1 MNKTLLALVAASG
14 IALVGCKKEAE
25 APAEVTLDTLEQKVS
40 YSIGVNLAQN
50 INVDQF
56 DFNTDAFAM
65 AVEDIKAGKEPRLT
79 MEEMMA
85 TMQTFSTLQREL
97 AMEAQKK
104 AADENLAKGQAFL
117 AEKESED
124 GVVKTDS
131 GLMYKVITEGSGDK
145 PSAADSVVAHYRGTL
160 LDGTEFDS
168 SYSRGQPATF
178 GVSNLIPGWI
188 EALQLMPA
196 GSKWELYIPA
206 DLAYGERGNGSI
218 PPNSTLIFELE
229 LLEIVGDENAEQ
241 TAESEE
247 KAEG

>member
-1 MNKTLLALVAASG
+1 MKKTLLVLAAASSM
-14 IALVGCKKEAE
+14 ALVGCNKEAE
-25 APAEVTLDTLEQKVS
+25 KTEVTLDSLEQKVS

-56 DFNTDAFAM
+56 AFDTDAFAM
-65 AVEDIKAGKEPRLT
+65 AVEDVKAGKDPQLS

-97 AMEAQKK
+97 AMEKQKK
-104 AADENLAKGQAFL
+104 AAEENIAASKTFL
-117 AEKESED
+117 AEKEAEE
-124 GVVKTDS
+124 GVVKTES
-131 GLMYKVITEGSGDK
+131 GLMYKVLVEGTG
-145 PSAADSVVAHYRGTL
+145 PIPTADDTVVAHYRGTL

-188 EALQLMPA
+188 EALQLMPV
-196 GSKWELYIPA
+196 GSKWELYIPG

-218 PPNSTLIFELE
+218 PPNSTLTFELE
-229 LLEIVGDENAEQ
+229 LLEIVGDKDEEAATEAAAE
-241 TAESEE
+241 
-247 KAEG
+247 